1 MKEKQETHMK
11 KGIIIGLL
19 LGIGIFAGTQLNT
32 QTEASRITA
41 NTVQANAASHQAIYL
56 TMRDGVRIAID
67 VYLPALETGARV
79 PTVLEMTRYRR
90 STELQRSNPAEDG
103 ELRDAK
109 RLNDRG
115 YARVVVDA
123 RGSGASFGNRQAELS
138 DPELEDYSEV
148 LTWIA
153 AQSWSNG
160 RVGASGISYL
170 GDTAELI
177 TSLGNPVLTATAP
190 GFTDYDAYED
200 VMSPGGVFNVGFGTL
215 WFTFNNAIDEIK
227 GSRQGLM
234 DALGIPD
241 EKTYLQTISRANPVD
256 GPDGL
261 ALRDQAIGEHQQNA
275 NGLEYL
281 PKIQNKD
288 DQVGAVRFDRM
299 PYARRA
305 KVEASNVPMLIL
317 ASWQDA
323 GTTTGTLSRLT
334 AFNNHQEVHI
344 GSWTHGGETS
354 TDPFLKSDSSPNYST
369 DKQFDL
375 LIAFFDRFV
384 KGNEKPKR
392 GLKSLA
398 YYTQGEGVWHQATG
412 FPKTKTQR
420 WYLGS
425 KNSLATQQPNA
436 ATGSDTYN
444 VNFDIGMGETTRWRT
459 QFGGTPV
466 VYPNLDRLNRK
477 HLVYTS
483 APIKTD
489 LRVTGMPRVS
499 LEMSA
504 NTADGAIYAYL
515 EDVAPDGK
523 VTMIG
528 EGLLRLVHRKIAKVN
543 PDGRA
548 LRTPRTYAKVDQQA
562 MPIGKVQ
569 NVTFDLIPTSTLF
582 KKGHQIRVAFA
593 GHDKDQFQQYGT
605 PGQAYTLERNK
616 ARMSF
621 LELPVETR

>member
-1 MKEKQETHMK
+1 MK
-11 KGIIIGLL
+11 KIIIGLL
-19 LGIGIFAGTQLNT
+19 AGIGILAWVQPHA
-32 QTEASRITA
+32 QTEAARTTTMQATTA
-41 NTVQANAASHQAIYL
+41 SKQAIYL

-67 VYLPALETGARV
+67 VYVPSLETGTRV

-90 STELQRSNPAEDG
+90 STESQRSNPAED
-103 ELRDAK
+103 RDLKTAK
-109 RLNDRG
+109 RWNDRG

-138 DPELEDYSEV
+138 DPELEDYNEV

-153 AQSWSNG
+153 AQPWSNR
-160 RVGASGISYL
+160 RVGASGISYP

-177 TSLGNPVLTATAP
+177 ASLGNPVLTATAP
-190 GFTDYDAYED
+190 AFTDYDAFED
-200 VMSPGGVFNVGFGTL
+200 VISPGGVFNVGFGTL

-241 EKTYLQTISRANPVD
+241 EKTYLQALSRANPVD
-256 GPDGL
+256 GQDGP
-261 ALRDQAIGEHQQNA
+261 ALRDQAIAEHQQNA

-281 PKIQNKD
+281 PKFQNKD
-288 DQVGAVRFDRM
+288 DQVGAVRFDRF

-305 KVEASNVPMLIL
+305 KVEASNVPMFIV

-323 GTTTGTLSRLT
+323 ATTTGTLSRLA
-334 AFNNHQEVHI
+334 AFNNHQEVYI
-344 GSWTHGGETS
+344 GSWVHGGDAS
-354 TDPFLKSDSSPNYST
+354 TDPFAKKDAPANYSL

-375 LIAFFDRFV
+375 LVAFFDRFV

-392 GLKSLA
+392 GFKSLA
-398 YYTQGEGVWHQATG
+398 YYTQGESVWHQATG
-412 FPKTKTQR
+412 LPKTKIQR
-420 WYLGS
+420 WYLS
-425 KNSLATQQPNA
+425 TKNSLATQQPTA
-436 ATGSDTYN
+436 AAGSDMYK
-444 VNFDIGMGETTRWRT
+444 VNFKIGMGETTRWKT

-466 VYPNLDRLNRK
+466 LYPNLKQLNTK

-483 APIKTD
+483 APLTTD
-489 LRVTGMPRVS
+489 LRVTGMPRIN
-499 LEMSA
+499 LEMRA

-523 VTMIG
+523 VTMIT
-528 EGLLRLVHRKIAKVN
+528 EGLLRLVHRKIASVN

-548 LRTPRTYAKVDQQA
+548 LRTPRTYAKADRQN
-562 MPIGKVQ
+562 MPIGKAQ

-605 PGQAYTLERNK
+605 PGQAYTLERHK
-616 ARMSF
+616 TRVSF
-621 LELPVETR
+621 LELPLEIR